1 MKEGQ
6 TESGAKPVRTRPAP
20 GHLSVDGATTWAPWR
35 TLISAVHAHPSVK
48 INYGATFLVT
58 DQQGS
63 IPLDAHDYGLYA
75 SDTRFLSRHE
85 LRLNGRRP
93 ESVASVRL
101 SFRHAR
107 WHMIADNV
115 AGFGG
120 DMRDARVAITLDRL
134 VSGHR
139 LHEDIAL
146 RTFGRTTLNVL
157 LEIALESDFA
167 DLFEVRQR
175 QWQRRADLNTWWVG
189 PNSLEARY
197 QNRDFVRRCL
207 VRALTEG
214 GGITYANGS
223 LRIPIDLVPGGE
235 WRLCLQYDLLTDDHQ
250 LPPVASR
257 CAFADAQED
266 SLSDARSWQTSVS
279 RIDPADLRLKF
290 AYERAIEDLAALRLH
305 EQDSNAGSAQ
315 GASLQD
321 HWMPA
326 AGLPWFMALFGRDS
340 EIASMQ
346 AMIAQP
352 AVAIGTLENLA
363 KWQSDVDDP
372 ERDAEPGK
380 IPHELRV
387 GEWAHFGVVPHR
399 PYYGTADA
407 TPLYL
412 LLLAEQYRWLGD
424 AESLAPFRPV
434 AERCLEWIDKHG
446 DRDGDGF
453 QEYGP
458 RTPRGYRNQSWR
470 DAHDGV
476 LDETGAFPE
485 LPIAMSELQAYVYG
499 AKLGMAP
506 LFDAWGDRQRAGRLR
521 EDAARLRERF
531 TESFW
536 LESNGGELA
545 FLLDGHKKPVRTVVS
560 NPGHCL
566 WMGILDAERGRIAG
580 RRLLQPD
587 LFTGWG
593 LRVLSDHHPSY
604 DPHSYQ
610 RGSVWPHDTV
620 IAAAGLRRYGLI
632 EEAWALIDGL
642 LSAVMCF
649 EDIQMPELFSGL
661 PRQEFAVPVPYRMAN
676 VPQAWS
682 AGCVL
687 QMGRV
692 LLGLEPDLPS
702 GRVYVDPALPPWCPT
717 FELSKLR
724 LGPHE
729 LHLFVQRDEDGTCS
743 VDAEATPGLEIVRGT
758 PPWLEIPS
766 PAPASEGRGAGPG
779 REF

>member
-1 MKEGQ
+1 MEKDKPPPD
-6 TESGAKPVRTRPAP
+6 TRPVRTAPTP
-20 GHLSVDGATTWAPWR
+20 GHISVDRGTAWSPWR

-48 INYGATFLVT
+48 INHGATFLVT

-63 IPLDAHDYGLYA
+63 IPLDALDYGLYA

-101 SFRHAR
+101 SYRHAR

-139 LHEDIAL
+139 MHEDLAL
-146 RTFGRTTLNVL
+146 HTFGRTPLTVL

-167 DLFEVRQR
+167 DLFEVRQK

-197 QNRDFVRRCL
+197 QNNDFVRRCM
-207 VRALTEG
+207 VRALTKG
-214 GGITYANGS
+214 AGITYANGS
-223 LRIPIDLVPGGE
+223 LRIPIDLVPGQE
-235 WRLCLQYDLLTDDHQ
+235 WRLCLQYDLLTEDHQ
-250 LPPVASR
+250 LPPVAEQ
-257 CAFADAQED
+257 CAFANEERDTPLE
-266 SLSDARSWQTSVS
+266 ARSWQMSVS
-279 RIDPADLRLKF
+279 RIEPADLRLKF
-290 AYERAIEDLAALRLH
+290 AYERAIEDMTALRLH
-305 EQDSNAGSAQ
+305 EQDS
-315 GASLQD
+315 LVDD

-340 EIASMQ
+340 EIASLQ

-352 AVAIGTLENLA
+352 GVAIGTLENLA
-363 KWQSDVDDP
+363 RWQSDVDDP

-380 IPHELRV
+380 MPHELRV
-387 GEWAHFGVVPHR
+387 GEWAHFGIVPHR

-412 LLLAEQYRWLGD
+412 VLLAEQFRWLGD
-424 AESLAPFRPV
+424 AASLTRFKPV
-434 AERCLEWIDKHG
+434 AERCLEWIDRHG

-476 LDETGAFPE
+476 LDEAGAFPE

-499 AKLGMAP
+499 AKRSMAP
-506 LFDAWGDRQRAGRLR
+506 LFEAWGDDKR
-521 EDAARLRERF
+521 AARLRDEAAELRARF
-531 TESFW
+531 ADSFW

-545 FLLDGHKKPVRTVVS
+545 FLLDGQKKPVRTAVS

-566 WMGILDAERGRIAG
+566 WMGILDTERGRIAG

-593 LRVLSDHHPSY
+593 LRVLSEQHPSY

-620 IAAAGLRRYGLI
+620 IAAAGLRRYGLV
-632 EEAWALIDGL
+632 EEAWTLLDGL

-687 QMGRV
+687 QMVRV
-692 LLGLEPDLPS
+692 LLGIEPDLPA
-702 GRVYVDPALPPWCPT
+702 GKVYIDPALPPWCPT
-717 FELSKLR
+717 FELSGLRMGAHELR
-724 LGPHE
+724 LSVKR
-729 LHLFVQRDEDGTCS
+729 LEDGSSTFE
-743 VDAEATPGLEIVRGT
+743 AEVTNGLEIVQGS
-758 PPWLEIPS
+758 PPWLDS
-766 PAPASEGRGAGPG
+766 G
-779 REF
+779 

>member
-1 MKEGQ
+1 MKKGHQ
-6 TESGAKPVRTRPAP
+6 PPRGKPVRTAPAP
-20 GHLSVDGATTWAPWR
+20 GHVSLDGETSWAPWR

-48 INYGATFLVT
+48 INHGATFLVT

-120 DMRDARVAITLDRL
+120 EMRDARVAITLDRL

-139 LHEDIAL
+139 LHEDL
-146 RTFGRTTLNVL
+146 SLNTFGRSSLSVL

-167 DLFEVRQR
+167 DLFEVRQK

-197 QNRDFVRRCL
+197 QNKDFVRRCL
-207 VRALTEG
+207 VRALTDRT
-214 GGITYANGS
+214 GITYANGS
-223 LRIPIDLVPGGE
+223 LRIAIDLVPGEE

-250 LPPVASR
+250 LPAVASR
-257 CAFADAQED
+257 CPTAQDQGDPLFE
-266 SLSDARSWQTSVS
+266 ARNWQTSVS
-279 RIDPADLRLKF
+279 RIESADLRLKF

-305 EQDSNAGSAQ
+305 EQDSGT
-315 GASLQD
+315 D

-380 IPHELRV
+380 MPHELRV
-387 GEWAHFGVVPHR
+387 GEWAHFGFIPHR

-412 LLLAEQYRWLGD
+412 LLLAEHYRWIGD
-424 AESLAPFRPV
+424 AGSLLPFKAV
-434 AERCLEWIDKHG
+434 AERCLEWIDRHG

-458 RTPRGYRNQSWR
+458 RTPRGYRNQAWR

-485 LPIAMSELQAYVYG
+485 LPIAMCELQAYVYG
-499 AKLGMAP
+499 AKRSMAP
-506 LFDAWGDRQRAGRLR
+506 LFEAWGDSSRAGQLLQ
-521 EDAARLRERF
+521 EAAELRERF
-531 TESFW
+531 SKSFW
-536 LESNGGELA
+536 LETDGGELA
-545 FLLDGHKKPVRTVVS
+545 FLLDGQKKPVRTIVS

-580 RRLLQPD
+580 RRLLKPD

-593 LRVLSDHHPSY
+593 LRVLSDQHPSY

-620 IAAAGLRRYGLI
+620 IAAAGLRRYGLV
-632 EEAWALIDGL
+632 EEAWTLLDGL

-661 PRQEFAVPVPYRMAN
+661 PRKEFAVPVPYRMAN

-687 QMGRV
+687 QMVRV
-692 LLGLEPDLPS
+692 LLGVEPDLPA
-702 GRVYVDPALPPWCPT
+702 GRVYVDPALPPWCPR
-717 FELSKLR
+717 FELNNLR
-724 LGPHE
+724 LGTHE
-729 LHLFVQRDEDGTCS
+729 LRLSVQRGEDGTCS
-743 VDAEATPGLEIVRGT
+743 VDADAGSGLEIVRGT
-758 PPWLEIPS
+758 PPWLDL
-766 PAPASEGRGAGPG
+766 G
-779 REF
+779 